1 MKPIDFR
8 HEHEHE
14 HDPIG
19 EAKPHSHFVQLYET
33 DERVLVD
40 NVGRFLSDGL
50 HAGSNVLIVATDEH
64 RDAFLDELERLGWEA
79 EPALREGRIACVN
92 SREMLARFMVN
103 GHPDADRFD
112 RSVGETVREALSR
125 AGEKSI
131 RAYGDMVGVLWE
143 QREFPAA
150 IRLEQLWNALRKK
163 TPFSLLCAY
172 PVDVFDNQFGIG
184 VLDALLCAHT
194 HLLPSG
200 MNGHL
205 EHAVDRA
212 MREVLDNDEQREQLS
227 RGARRSI
234 WAAIPKPEGVI
245 LWLRNNAPDRAD
257 EILALAKRYY
267 QASA

>member
-1 MKPIDFR
+1 MYPLDSNQA
-8 HEHEHE
+8 
-14 HDPIG
+14 HDSVDG
-19 EAKPHSHFVQLYET
+19 AEPHSHFVQLYET
-33 DERVLVD
+33 DPRVLVD
-40 NVGRFLSDGL
+40 NVVRFLSDGL
-50 HAGSNVLIVATDEH
+50 HENSNLILVATDEH
-64 RDAFLDELERLGWEA
+64 RDAFLDGLERRGWQT
-79 EPALREGRIACVN
+79 EPALREGRIVCAN
-92 SREMLARFMVN
+92 SREMLSRFMVN

-112 RSVGETVREALSR
+112 RSVGETVRESLSR
-125 AGEKSI
+125 AGDKGI
-131 RAYGDMVGVLWE
+131 RAYGDMVGVLWA

-200 MNGHL
+200 LNGHL

-212 MREVLDNDEQREQLS
+212 MREVLGDDEQRERLS
-227 RGARRSI
+227 LGARRDI
-234 WAAIPKPEGVI
+234 WATIPKPEGVI

-257 EILALAKRYY
+257 EILALAKQYY